1 MFLGARHDHP
11 ALSLILF
18 HIFIW
23 DQKDDVDGMLIKFS
37 YTNPARILNTVNERM
52 WMDVND
58 EPKYTVMS
66 QEQM

>member
-1 MFLGARHDHP
+1 MFLGACHDHP

-23 DQKDDVDGMLIKFS
+23 DRKDDVDGMLIKFS
-37 YTNPARILNTVNERM
+37 YTNAARILNTVNERM
-52 WMDVND
+52 WMVVND

-66 QEQM
+66 REQM